1 MVSHKTDPSV
11 ELPIFSTGM
20 IGQYAH
26 GNEPSH
32 HNPYLYNRTDSPWKG
47 ADWLRRIMTELYTD
61 TPSGLPGNEDMG
73 QMSAWYVL
81 SAMGFYP
88 ADPVGGVYELGTPMA
103 AMTEISLPGG
113 KTFTIKANGL
123 SEANRYIRSARLNGK
138 RLSEP
143 RISHAQIM
151 AGSVLE
157 LEMTDKPVNPWKSK

>member
-1 MVSHKTDPSV
+1 
-11 ELPIFSTGM
+11 M

-32 HNPYLYNRTDSPWKG
+32 HNPYLYNYTASPWKG

-61 TPSGLPGNEDMG
+61 TPEGLPGNEDMG

-88 ADPVGGVYELGTPMA
+88 VNPVSGIYELGAPMLQQA
-103 AMTEISLPGG
+103 VIAVPGG

-123 SEANRYIRSARLNGK
+123 SDSKRYIGSAKLNGK
-138 RLSEP
+138 AIAEP
-143 RISHAQIM
+143 RISHSDIM
-151 AGSVLE
+151 AGGTLE
-157 LEMTDKPVNPWKSK
+157 LEMTDSPTNPWK